1 MFIYIVYSEGAII
14 VLKNLSILL
23 IIVFCGI
30 ILIFSYTSWKEKI
43 SSAGTPPET
52 AAPAVH
58 TDESAEQTDTTA
70 EQPAADG
77 DETADINLADLTAGM
92 DAQVKEMFFNRK
104 EQGEKVQLLI
114 VGSEAMDSGEPGYG
128 ELLTDALES
137 AYGGFVETATMSF
150 EGTSEEFLLSSP
162 QLTTGYDVVLL
173 EPFTLKN
180 NGRVEIEVEHLH
192 VQNLFGEILSA
203 ESDALLVLH
212 PPQPIYGAQF
222 YRTQVT
228 ALEEFAELQGYAY
241 IDHWQ
246 QWPSTED
253 LTLKEYLTE
262 DSNPNNTGAET
273 WANALI
279 AYFTGS

>member
-1 MFIYIVYSEGAII
+1 M
-14 VLKNLSILL
+14 KNLSILL
-23 IIVFCGI
+23 IIVLCGI
-30 ILIFSYTSWKEKI
+30 ILVFSYTSWKEKI
-43 SSAGTPPET
+43 STAGMPAQTT
-52 AAPAVH
+52 APAVQ
-58 TDESAEQTDTTA
+58 TDEAAEQNDETDEAA
-70 EQPAADG
+70 EQPVADG
-77 DETADINLADLTAGM
+77 DETADIDLEALTAGM
-92 DAQVKEMFFNRK
+92 DEQVQEVFFNRRD
-104 EQGEKVQLLI
+104 QGENVQLLI

-128 ELLTDALES
+128 ALLSDALDS
-137 AYGGFVETATMSF
+137 AYGGFVETDTLSF
-150 EGTSEEFLLSSP
+150 DGTSEEFLLSGP
-162 QLTTGYDVVLL
+162 QLATGYDVVLL

-180 NGRVEIEVEHLH
+180 NGIVEIEAEQLH
-192 VQNLFGEILSA
+192 VQNILGEVLSA
-203 ESDALLVLH
+203 EGDAVLVLH

-222 YRTQVT
+222 YQTQVT
-228 ALEEFAELQGYAY
+228 ALEEFAGIQGYAY

>member
-1 MFIYIVYSEGAII
+1 MFIGEGAIF
-14 VLKNLSILL
+14 VLKKFSILL
-23 IIVFCGI
+23 SIVLCGI
-30 ILIFSYTSWKEKI
+30 ILIFSYATWKEKI
-43 SSAGTPPET
+43 ASAGLPADPV
-52 AAPAVH
+52 AVDAPAEE
-58 TDESAEQTDTTA
+58 TEEQTVA
-70 EQPAADG
+70 VS
-77 DETADINLADLTAGM
+77 DETADIDLESLTAGM
-92 DAQVKEMFFNRK
+92 DAQVQELFFNRK

-128 ELLTDALES
+128 ELLSDALES
-137 AYGGFVETATMSF
+137 AYGGFVETETIGF
-150 EGTSEEFLLSSP
+150 EGTSEEFLLSGP
-162 QLTTGYDVVLL
+162 QLSSDYDVVLL

-192 VQNLFGEILSA
+192 VQNILGEVLSA
-203 ESDALLVLH
+203 EDDAVLVLH

-222 YRTQVT
+222 YRTQVI
-228 ALEEFAELQGYAY
+228 ALEEFARINDYAY